1 MTTPPVRGWPT
12 AASDAPGNKSSTFLR
27 FPADKLRIT
36 TASVV
41 YEKPSEFPRALSVC
55 LSNSRQRRI
64 RMNRRTPAALKT
76 ALRTSYTTARNKKF
90 PESQMRFRELFIRE
104 AMDYIIPPMPPPG
117 IAGIAGAS
125 DFFSANTHS
134 VVRNI
139 EAIEAAFSNA
149 TRETL
154 VGSMIPALSR
164 SS

>member
-1 MTTPPVRGWPT
+1 M
-12 AASDAPGNKSSTFLR
+12 
-27 FPADKLRIT
+27 
-36 TASVV
+36 

-76 ALRTSYTTARNKKF
+76 ALRTSYTTARNKKVPRNRKCDSGNF
-90 PESQMRFRELFIRE
+90 FIRG

>member
-1 MTTPPVRGWPT
+1 MTTHRFVGGRRRPLTLPEIKVPH
-12 AASDAPGNKSSTFLR
+12 SLR

-76 ALRTSYTTARNKKF
+76 ALRTSYTTAGIKI